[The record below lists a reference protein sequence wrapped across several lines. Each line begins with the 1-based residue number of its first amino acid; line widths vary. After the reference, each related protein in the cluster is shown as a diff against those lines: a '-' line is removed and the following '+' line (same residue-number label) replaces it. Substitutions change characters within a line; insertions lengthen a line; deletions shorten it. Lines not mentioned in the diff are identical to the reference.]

1 VQSRTVEQVSS
12 QQTRNARRQQRLVI
26 AIALNVAVV
35 VAQIIWGVLAHSL
48 GLLAD
53 AGHNLADVAGLAI
66 AVIALRYSLRSA
78 TMARSFGHHRATILA
93 ALANGGLLLAV
104 TGFIAVDAVVRLLH
118 PKPVH
123 GGIVAIVALGAA
135 VLNGVGAALVHE
147 RRGRPRGQSDLN
159 MSAAKLHL
167 ISDAAVSLAVAGAG
181 LVIVLSHG
189 TFWLDPAISLV
200 VCVAIASQ
208 AVRLLHRSADVLLE
222 STPKAIDPEA
232 VLAAVRDVPTV
243 VDVHDLHVWSLSS
256 DIHAM
261 SAHVAVSGHP
271 TLEQAQATGEQ
282 IKDMVATEFDI
293 AHATIEM
300 ECEACPEPDPCALE
314 APAHGFAVLHPH
326 RH

>member
-1 VQSRTVEQVSS
+1 MSAA
-12 QQTRNARRQQRLVI
+12 QTRNARRQQRLVL
-26 AIALNVAVV
+26 AIVLNIAVV
-35 VAQIIWGVLAHSL
+35 VAQIIWGLLAHSL

-104 TGFIAVDAVVRLLH
+104 TAFVAIDAVIRLLH
-118 PKPVH
+118 PTPVH
-123 GGIVAIVALGAA
+123 GGVVAIVALGAA
-135 VLNGVGAALVHE
+135 ALNGIGATLVHE
-147 RRGRPRGQSDLN
+147 RPARPGGQSDLN
-159 MSAAKLHL
+159 MSAATLHL
-167 ISDAAVSLAVAGAG
+167 LSDAAVSLAVAAAG
-181 LVIVLSHG
+181 LVIVLTHG
-189 TFWLDPAISLV
+189 TYWVDPVVSLV
-200 VCVAIASQ
+200 VCVAITNQ

-232 VLAAVRDVPTV
+232 VLAAVREIATV

-256 DIHAM
+256 DLHAM
-261 SAHVAVSGHP
+261 SAHVALSGHP

-282 IKDMVATEFDI
+282 IKDLVAQQFDI

-314 APAHGFAVLHPH
+314 TLEPVRASGL

>member
-1 VQSRTVEQVSS
+1 MDGRTVDHVSTT
-12 QQTRNARRQQRLVI
+12 QTRNARRQQRLVI
-26 AIALNVAVV
+26 AIVLNVAVV
-35 VAQIIWGVLAHSL
+35 VAQIIWGLLAHSL

-104 TGFIAVDAVVRLLH
+104 TGFVAVDAVLRLVH
-118 PKPVH
+118 PRPVH
-123 GGIVAIVALGAA
+123 GGIVALVALGAA
-135 VLNGVGAALVHE
+135 ALNGLGATLVHE
-147 RRGRPRGQSDLN
+147 RRAHPDLN
-159 MSAAKLHL
+159 MSAATLHL
-167 ISDAAVSLAVAGAG
+167 VSDAAVSLAVAAAG
-181 LVIVLSHG
+181 LVILLSHG
-189 TFWLDPAISLV
+189 TYWIDPAVSLL

-256 DIHAM
+256 DLHAM

-271 TLEQAQATGEQ
+271 TLEQAQATGER
-282 IKDMVATEFDI
+282 IKDMVASDFDI

-314 APAHGFAVLHPH
+314 TLDSVRVSGLHH
-326 RH
+326 